1 MKKRRER
8 RERRAAVLAA
18 RKAEKHAE
26 RRSARLARAL
36 PRCEGC
42 DATGDVCRPRLRP
55 KRRRSTLP
63 LMLAAAGL
71 GAAYAPPP
79 MRERGWSR

>member
-1 MKKRRER
+1 MTTRH
-8 RERRAAVLAA
+8 ERRAEALAA

-26 RRSARLARAL
+26 RRRARLARAL
-36 PRCEGC
+36 PRCEGY
-42 DATGDVCRPRLRP
+42 DATSDVCRPRLRP

-63 LMLAAAGL
+63 VMLAMAGL

-79 MRERGWSR
+79 ARERRWSR

>member
-1 MKKRRER
+1 MTTRH
-8 RERRAAVLAA
+8 ERRAAVLAA
-18 RKAEKHAE
+18 RKAAKHTE
-26 RRSARLARAL
+26 RRGARIMRAL

-55 KRRRSTLP
+55 KRRRPTLP
-63 LMLAAAGL
+63 LMLAVAGL

-79 MRERGWSR
+79 ATERRRSR